1 MVIAKFCLALCRTVN
16 PVQLPGSKLSPD
28 EAAKQADM
36 IVIAD
41 FLSLGF
47 GMGTRHTE
55 SYPAEKLHLSTF
67 LKGEACGREAIDVVL
82 KVRMKGEAEPNLKE
96 DYLCFIIMKDR
107 HFRIIKVLPKT
118 QDNLRAVR
126 AALAAH

>member
-1 MVIAKFCLALCRTVN
+1 MIIAKFCLALCLIAN
-16 PVQLPGSKLSPD
+16 PVQLPGSKLSLD
-28 EAAKQADM
+28 EASKQADM

-41 FLSLGF
+41 FISLGF

-55 SYPAEKLHLSTF
+55 SYPAAKLHLSTF
-67 LKGEACGREAIDVVL
+67 LKDEARGREAIDVVL
-82 KVRMKGEAEPNLKE
+82 KVRMKDEAEPNLKE
-96 DYLCFIIMKDR
+96 DYLCFVIMKDQ

-126 AALAAH
+126 ATLAAH